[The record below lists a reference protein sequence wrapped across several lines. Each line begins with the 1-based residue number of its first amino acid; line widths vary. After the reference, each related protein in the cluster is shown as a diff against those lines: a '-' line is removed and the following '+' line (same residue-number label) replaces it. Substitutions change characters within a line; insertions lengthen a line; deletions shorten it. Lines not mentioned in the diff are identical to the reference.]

1 MAEETLN
8 TVENLDNQPSA
19 FNELMAKSDFL
30 NPATVDQPLAPKI
43 NWKDN
48 FVNPTNYI
56 KDNTSGVSSNYYPS
70 SVKSDRVNGVSQ
82 GGFGAM
88 LDRGMANINSK
99 SDAGNYAE
107 PYAFDAS
114 PKGTFREKYKA
125 YGQDTYNKIGF
136 HPLIDNEAL
145 FNQNTTFG
153 DDLTKWATHAA
164 GPMLA
169 KGFMDPIRS
178 YKSIMDG
185 NGLFDAD
192 AASARDYEYYNAI
205 GASSKGGTGG
215 FIVNLFNSAAYSMGI
230 LMEGAVEGALIGAL
244 FSGGNAATGA
254 VEGGATFLNKLGSLP
269 KSLVQATK
277 GTKEL
282 LTSVKNY
289 SNLSKA
295 KELFG
300 SASKNFGNFINPLG
314 NTLQAYKQLKNTDN
328 LTNLA
333 RSATTAGALWH
344 DVMNLNMALSEGKLE
359 GGFTRAQTYDRLYNE
374 FVQNHNGKG
383 PTLEEQESMMRQ
395 SSKGAFLNTANNT
408 ALIFLSNKLAFP
420 SITNASFLKGAPKF
434 GFGKVV
440 TNVGKE
446 FQILFQPGKTA
457 LEGSFVKQRVNLVNA
472 IKSLA
477 KPTTYG
483 KVGLNYFKANVVEG
497 LQEISQDVLQEA
509 TQNYYVDTYNNP
521 DARSYRYGTAL
532 LRDSIENQWSS
543 QGLETFLS
551 GFLMGTILQAPGTIK
566 KYATFGYN
574 DYLKKDSSYKEY
586 LDGREELADTVVEQ
600 LNTMYKNPQYFFDN
614 RINNYVNQSLLTNVI
629 DDPDNHTTKEIR
641 DTEFAAFQSA
651 VLGSLQN
658 GTFDSFLKHYEGY
671 KQASATDL
679 EEAWGLAP
687 GQGTKALER
696 FDKSLENAK
705 KISTRWASAKS
716 KMKFMANLD
725 DYEKDSEEYRMAQI
739 YNKAYNQALYNYVF
753 LHEAFDNNVQRE
765 KKLYET
771 LSSLSAI
778 KESNFSDFT
787 ALTDPNKLQREV
799 EMLKTEI
806 ENLEGFNTAESI
818 GEASRK
824 RELLEVYSN
833 FQERQESL
841 VDLFVNKTLLANIK
855 NEILRENPDMSDQ
868 DASLASID
876 QIIKQYDNGESN
888 EFLDYKESF
897 ANLLNVLAGDS
908 KNRMQLEQELQEIG
922 GIDDLFTD
930 LLDTHILK
938 NETSRLNEYVNLL
951 SDPREFY
958 QHIMRNFKFMKDL
971 YNNREE
977 IVKNIVNQ
985 EISAIEKNTLLNTL
999 ADQGIF
1005 IDLDEFSKWSEDPR
1019 YLPESFIDVTNNR
1032 VIDKG
1037 SIIYEDYIEIFIRAA
1052 ELAEKKPAG
1061 DPFTQK
1067 QVLDTRIQTL
1077 ENERGDKLN
1086 AERSKYDNKFKETYG
1101 LTEEEYL
1108 QQEAERI
1115 ASEELTDDERKVFE
1129 TEKELITKA
1138 IDKLASDNYVDVEAA
1153 AQVLVTEV
1161 LEKQDIDIQE
1171 FFSTQEEIQKND
1183 KNKNKNIFNLSQ
1195 KYDTSDIDDEQ
1206 EAFNTRIETALK
1218 SVIYTEYATARLA
1231 EIETELSKKPA
1242 APTIDVQKTREYLAY
1257 QEAVDS
1263 INEKYDNFVAE
1274 IKDDFKQK
1282 GVDENTPDTYTTKTE
1297 FDDFDVEFQDEI
1309 TTLFDEYLV
1318 NVLME
1323 PLDIKTNNPIEYD
1336 RLRSNWLETQAAL
1349 IDSFNEQSKQNALVK
1364 AQRLAQPPVVK
1375 FIPIKINSQTTTY
1388 TISSIV
1394 KRFQKF
1400 LEDGKYPDPKK
1411 KDKYIQL
1418 TPEDIANIK
1427 DDIEGLNGYL
1437 NARVTAAEPR
1447 NIAEQTI
1454 SIIEEYV
1461 INKQDELVDLVNED
1475 GDVIGRTFK
1484 DRGPNDPI
1492 PDRTTKV
1499 AEEVDIELKAKEPFK
1514 YSPIKPLVDADGNVL
1529 PSRVENMYNQ
1539 FFNDPEIVP
1548 EDRIRLFM
1556 DAFKKEAFRGWKE
1569 FKSQEKLDALENS
1582 LKTVGT
1588 YKHLEDTIQK
1598 YAFKES
1604 SDAGN
1609 YIDSLIR
1616 IFLTPNAATQSK
1628 FSEITYDSTFE
1639 VQKQNIKVSD
1649 IMSRKAFNK
1658 LFGPVTVSSPGG
1670 IITKFR
1676 LGIVDGTY
1684 MILSEN
1690 VKLFDRNLRDGRG
1703 VTGEI
1708 DLLLVREDGSVAIV
1722 DIKTKALKEKDGKL
1736 VSGWKDF
1743 GDPNAKYES
1752 STYFRAQQSIYGY
1765 QFYNSTGITPDLKLM
1780 PFDMKLG
1787 KDKIGYIED
1796 IDLAPLVED
1805 SQDTIDLEY
1814 LPEIE
1819 NYGITKITPE
1829 IKAPIKKEAVK
1840 ETTTKAD
1847 IERKTGLKLKDLIF
1861 DRFGNNLE
1869 DFFSGKLS
1877 LGKIT
1882 VPTNILFY
1890 DLGNGNFAIGHDG
1903 IPTNDITFYVYDGKG
1918 NIIGTVSKG
1927 EQGGNWN
1934 NGNITD
1940 QTLADKINAKY
1951 DADIEKRRQENTN
1964 ALIEESDTSKNKFI
1978 DNVNKPVIFNGRI
1991 GKLVLM
1997 PDGAFGIEVTIN
2009 NDISTLKLTLDTLE
2023 ANLLVEKEFGTE
2035 ETLQALKLD
2044 IKKISDIINA
2054 AEGLTEV
2061 YPLQKDGKN
2070 IYNGEINISEAG
2082 ASLVVQTE
2090 NIGQVSTVSGQVINA
2105 AFSNNNDTIATIN
2118 GVKYDVLRDSSGNIT
2133 VLSYMSND
2141 ESISKID
2148 KQIGALSEKI
2158 GNLRNIVS
2166 TEDIESDK
2174 RDALITRIAK
2184 LQDQIKQLNNKRI
2197 SLYESNKKM
2206 FVYGENSNAFIF
2218 ALNRLPN
2225 NFQRVTRN
2233 ATKANEIEDLK
2244 SIDNLSLSRLIGT
2257 AITEI
2262 LSAEYPEVL
2271 DTLIENGVQGLKK
2284 SDLNTITKWAQDTI
2298 KKLESLGYTVINRGD
2313 IVDDI
2318 TNQINALNDLLND
2331 MQLINLTKNG
2341 RISKKQE
2348 AADQVFG
2355 PGSTEV
2361 QKGSSVSTNERTTRK
2376 PAEGV
2381 SRPATRTELEDI
2393 VKQAREEGLGETFEE
2408 PVEAQEELDSV
2419 EDINN
2424 ATLDT
2429 IELVYEKAFLDAQK
2443 NGEDI
2448 AAIRAAYVSRLQEL
2462 KTIVSI
2468 QNVAVDEYLISKNPI
2483 FTDFADEEVIVVKKT
2498 KDSITLKNIK
2508 TEESKDFTEEEL
2520 IENFEKTTMEA
2531 TQPEVNVEITPVDI
2545 EDSNESKDTIKD
2557 IQNDA
2562 AALAEAQEKSKA
2574 SDKKS
2579 RLDKLAENS
2588 KTC

>member
-1 MAEETLN
+1 MAEETLS
-8 TVENLDNQPSA
+8 TVENLNNQPSA

-56 KDNTSGVSSNYYPS
+56 KDNTAGVSSDYYPS
-70 SVKSDRVNGVSQ
+70 SVKAARVNGVSQ

-88 LDRGMANINSK
+88 LDKGMADINSK
-99 SDAGNYAE
+99 SDVGNYAE

-114 PKGTFREKYKA
+114 PKGTFRSRYKA

-153 DDLTKWATHAA
+153 DDLTRWATHSAW
-164 GPMLA
+164 PMLG
-169 KGFMDPIRS
+169 KGFMDPIDS
-178 YKSIMDG
+178 YKSIING
-185 NGLFDAD
+185 NGLFDAS
-192 AASARDYEYYNAI
+192 AESARDYEYFNAI
-205 GASSKGGTGG
+205 GASSKGGAGG
-215 FIVNLFNSAAYSMGI
+215 FTVNLFNSAAYSMGI
-230 LMEGAVEGALIGAL
+230 LMEGAVEGALIGGL

-477 KPTTYG
+477 KPATYG

-1218 SVIYTEYATARLA
+1218 SIIYTEYATARLA

-1349 IDSFNEQSKQNALVK
+1349 IDSFNEQSKQNASDK
-1364 AQRLAQPPVVK
+1364 AQRLAQPPVLK
-1375 FIPIKINSQTTTY
+1375 FISTKINGQTTTY
-1388 TISSIV
+1388 TISSII

-1400 LEDGKYPDPKK
+1400 LEDGQYPNVKK
-1411 KDKYIQL
+1411 KGEFIQL
-1418 TPEDIANIK
+1418 TPEDISNIK
-1427 DDIEGLNGYL
+1427 DDIEGLTGYL

-1454 SIIEEYV
+1454 NIIQEYV
-1461 INKQDELVDLVNED
+1461 INKQDELVDVVDED
-1475 GDVIGRTFK
+1475 GNVIGRTFA
-1484 DRGPNDPI
+1484 DRGPNDPM
-1492 PDRTTKV
+1492 PARSTQV
-1499 AEEVDIELKAKEPFK
+1499 AEEVETNLLGKDPFIYNPLKPG
-1514 YSPIKPLVDADGNVL
+1514 VDADGNVTAAPL
-1529 PSRVENMYNQ
+1529 ENLFNQ
-1539 FFNDPEIVP
+1539 FFNDPDIVP
-1548 EDRIRLFM
+1548 EDRVRLFM
-1556 DAFKKEAFRGWKE
+1556 EAFKRKVYQSQGGWKVFRSENKLKTIEDALGTKPTYENLKNVVSRTAFRE
-1569 FKSQEKLDALENS
+1569 FA
-1582 LKTVGT
+1582 
-1588 YKHLEDTIQK
+1588 
-1598 YAFKES
+1598 
-1604 SDAGN
+1604 DAGDVVDN
-1609 YIDSLIR
+1609 LIR
-1616 IFLTPNAATQSK
+1616 VFLTPNAGTKSN
-1628 FSEITYDSTFE
+1628 FSEFDYDSE
-1639 VQKQNIKVSD
+1639 VEIKGKMVKISD
-1649 IMSRKAFNK
+1649 VMARKVFDK
-1658 LFGPVTVSSPGG
+1658 LFAPVTSSSPGG
-1670 IITKFR
+1670 IVTKFR

-1684 MILSEN
+1684 TILSEN
-1690 VKLFDRNLRDGRG
+1690 VKLFDRNLRDGNG
-1703 VTGEI
+1703 VTGEL

-1722 DIKTKALKEKDGKL
+1722 DIKTAGKDKWTAFGKGTLKDK
-1736 VSGWKDF
+1736 
-1743 GDPNAKYES
+1743 

-1765 QFYNSTGITPDLKLM
+1765 MFHNNTAITPDLKLM
-1780 PFDMKLG
+1780 PFEIDVTI
-1787 KDKIGYIED
+1787 DGYIND
-1796 IDLAPLVED
+1796 IELASIVED
-1805 SQDTIDLEY
+1805 GKDTIDLEY

-1819 NYGITKITPE
+1819 NYGIIKTTPE
-1829 IKAPIKKEAVK
+1829 IKAPIKKEVTK
-1840 ETTTKAD
+1840 ESTT
-1847 IERKTGLKLKDLIF
+1847 
-1861 DRFGNNLE
+1861 NQ
-1869 DFFSGKLS
+1869 
-1877 LGKIT
+1877 
-1882 VPTNILFY
+1882 
-1890 DLGNGNFAIGHDG
+1890 G
-1903 IPTNDITFYVYDGKG
+1903 I
-1918 NIIGTVSKG
+1918 
-1927 EQGGNWN
+1927 Q
-1934 NGNITD
+1934 
-1940 QTLADKINAKY
+1940 
-1951 DADIEKRRQENTN
+1951 
-1964 ALIEESDTSKNKFI
+1964 ESDPAKNKFI
-1978 DNVNKPVIFNGRI
+1978 DNINKPIVFNGRV

-1997 PDGAFGIEVTIN
+1997 PDGAFGIEVTVN

-2244 SIDNLSLSRLIGT
+2244 SIDNLSLSRNIGT

-2448 AAIRAAYVSRLQEL
+2448 AAIRATYVSRLQEL

>member
-457 LEGSFVKQRVNLVNA
+457 LEGSFIKQRVNLVNA

-477 KPTTYG
+477 KPATYG

-497 LQEISQDVLQEA
+497 FQEIAQDVLQEA

-1129 TEKELITKA
+1129 TEKELVTKA

-1282 GVDENTPDTYTTKTE
+1282 GVDENTPDNYTTKTE

-1364 AQRLAQPPVVK
+1364 AQRLAQPPVLK
-1375 FIPIKINSQTTTY
+1375 FISTKINGQTTTY
-1388 TISSIV
+1388 TISSII

-1400 LEDGKYPDPKK
+1400 LEDGQYPNVKK
-1411 KDKYIQL
+1411 KGEFIQL
-1418 TPEDIANIK
+1418 TPEDISNIK
-1427 DDIEGLNGYL
+1427 DDIEGLTGYL

-1454 SIIEEYV
+1454 NIIQEYV
-1461 INKQDELVDLVNED
+1461 INKQDELVDVVDED
-1475 GDVIGRTFK
+1475 GNVIGRTFA
-1484 DRGPNDPI
+1484 DRGPNDPM
-1492 PDRTTKV
+1492 PARSTQV
-1499 AEEVDIELKAKEPFK
+1499 AEEVETNLLGKDPFIYNPLKPG
-1514 YSPIKPLVDADGNVL
+1514 VDADGNVTAAPL
-1529 PSRVENMYNQ
+1529 ENLFNQ
-1539 FFNDPEIVP
+1539 FFNDPDIVP
-1548 EDRIRLFM
+1548 EDRVRLFM
-1556 DAFKKEAFRGWKE
+1556 EAFKRKVYQSQGGWKVFRSENKLKTIEDALGTKPTYENLKNVVSRTAFRE
-1569 FKSQEKLDALENS
+1569 FA
-1582 LKTVGT
+1582 
-1588 YKHLEDTIQK
+1588 
-1598 YAFKES
+1598 
-1604 SDAGN
+1604 DAGDVVDN
-1609 YIDSLIR
+1609 LIR
-1616 IFLTPNAATQSK
+1616 VFLTPNAGTKSN
-1628 FSEITYDSTFE
+1628 FSEFDYDSE
-1639 VQKQNIKVSD
+1639 VEIKGKMVKISD
-1649 IMSRKAFNK
+1649 VMARKVFDK
-1658 LFGPVTVSSPGG
+1658 LFAPVTSSSPGG
-1670 IITKFR
+1670 IVTKFR

-1684 MILSEN
+1684 TILSEN
-1690 VKLFDRNLRDGRG
+1690 VKLFDRNLRDGNG
-1703 VTGEI
+1703 VTGEL

-1722 DIKTKALKEKDGKL
+1722 DIKTAGKDKWTAFGKGTLKDK
-1736 VSGWKDF
+1736 
-1743 GDPNAKYES
+1743 

-1765 QFYNSTGITPDLKLM
+1765 MFHNNTAITPDLKLM
-1780 PFDMKLG
+1780 PFEIDVTI
-1787 KDKIGYIED
+1787 DGYIND
-1796 IDLAPLVED
+1796 IELASIVED
-1805 SQDTIDLEY
+1805 GKDTIDLEY

-1819 NYGITKITPE
+1819 NYGITKTTPE

-1840 ETTTKAD
+1840 ETTTKP
-1847 IERKTGLKLKDLIF
+1847 G
-1861 DRFGNNLE
+1861 
-1869 DFFSGKLS
+1869 
-1877 LGKIT
+1877 
-1882 VPTNILFY
+1882 
-1890 DLGNGNFAIGHDG
+1890 
-1903 IPTNDITFYVYDGKG
+1903 
-1918 NIIGTVSKG
+1918 
-1927 EQGGNWN
+1927 
-1934 NGNITD
+1934 
-1940 QTLADKINAKY
+1940 
-1951 DADIEKRRQENTN
+1951 
-1964 ALIEESDTSKNKFI
+1964 IEESDTSKNKFI

-2118 GVKYDVLRDSSGNIT
+2118 GVRYDVLRDSSGNIT

-2244 SIDNLSLSRLIGT
+2244 SIDNLSLSRNIGT

>member
-457 LEGSFVKQRVNLVNA
+457 LEGSFIKQRVNLVNA

-477 KPTTYG
+477 KPATYG

-497 LQEISQDVLQEA
+497 FQEIAQDVLQEA

-1129 TEKELITKA
+1129 TEKELVTKA

-1282 GVDENTPDTYTTKTE
+1282 GVDENTPDNYTTKTE

-1364 AQRLAQPPVVK
+1364 AQRLAQPPVLK
-1375 FIPIKINSQTTTY
+1375 FISTKINGQTTTY
-1388 TISSIV
+1388 TISSII

-1400 LEDGKYPDPKK
+1400 LEDGQYPNVKK
-1411 KDKYIQL
+1411 KGEFIQL
-1418 TPEDIANIK
+1418 TPEDISNIK
-1427 DDIEGLNGYL
+1427 DDIEGLTGYL

-1454 SIIEEYV
+1454 NIIQEYV
-1461 INKQDELVDLVNED
+1461 INKQDELVDVVDED
-1475 GDVIGRTFK
+1475 GNVIGRTFA
-1484 DRGPNDPI
+1484 DRGPNDPM
-1492 PDRTTKV
+1492 PARSTQV
-1499 AEEVDIELKAKEPFK
+1499 AEEVETNLLGKDPFIYNPLKPG
-1514 YSPIKPLVDADGNVL
+1514 VDADGNVTAAPL
-1529 PSRVENMYNQ
+1529 ENLFNQ
-1539 FFNDPEIVP
+1539 FFNDPDIVP
-1548 EDRIRLFM
+1548 EDRVRLFM
-1556 DAFKKEAFRGWKE
+1556 EAFKRKVYQSQGGWKVFRSENKLKTIEDALGTKPTYENLKNVVSRTAFRE
-1569 FKSQEKLDALENS
+1569 FA
-1582 LKTVGT
+1582 
-1588 YKHLEDTIQK
+1588 
-1598 YAFKES
+1598 
-1604 SDAGN
+1604 DAGDVVDN
-1609 YIDSLIR
+1609 LIR
-1616 IFLTPNAATQSK
+1616 VFLTPNAGTKSN
-1628 FSEITYDSTFE
+1628 FSEFDYDSE
-1639 VQKQNIKVSD
+1639 VEIKGKMVKISD
-1649 IMSRKAFNK
+1649 VMARKVFDK
-1658 LFGPVTVSSPGG
+1658 LFAPVTSSSPGG
-1670 IITKFR
+1670 IVTKFR

-1684 MILSEN
+1684 TILSEN
-1690 VKLFDRNLRDGRG
+1690 VKLFDRNLRDGNG
-1703 VTGEI
+1703 VTGEL

-1722 DIKTKALKEKDGKL
+1722 DIKTAGKDKWTAFGKGTLKDK
-1736 VSGWKDF
+1736 
-1743 GDPNAKYES
+1743 

-1765 QFYNSTGITPDLKLM
+1765 MFHNNTAITPDLKLM
-1780 PFDMKLG
+1780 PFEIDVTI
-1787 KDKIGYIED
+1787 DGYIND
-1796 IDLAPLVED
+1796 IELASIVED
-1805 SQDTIDLEY
+1805 GKDTIDLEY

-1819 NYGITKITPE
+1819 NYGITKTTPE

-1840 ETTTKAD
+1840 ETTTKP
-1847 IERKTGLKLKDLIF
+1847 G
-1861 DRFGNNLE
+1861 
-1869 DFFSGKLS
+1869 
-1877 LGKIT
+1877 
-1882 VPTNILFY
+1882 
-1890 DLGNGNFAIGHDG
+1890 
-1903 IPTNDITFYVYDGKG
+1903 
-1918 NIIGTVSKG
+1918 
-1927 EQGGNWN
+1927 
-1934 NGNITD
+1934 
-1940 QTLADKINAKY
+1940 
-1951 DADIEKRRQENTN
+1951 
-1964 ALIEESDTSKNKFI
+1964 IEESDTSKNKFI

-2118 GVKYDVLRDSSGNIT
+2118 GVRYDVLRDSSGNIT

-2244 SIDNLSLSRLIGT
+2244 SIDNLSLSRNIGT

-2531 TQPEVNVEITPVDI
+2531 TQPEDLYNFVDAELAALEGKPFTDI
-2545 EDSNESKDTIKD
+2545 EAKKADIERRTGLKLKDLIFDRFGNNLEDFFSGKLSLGKITVPTNILFYDLENGNFTIGHNGIPTNDITFYVYDGKGNIIGTVSKGEQGGNWNNGNITDQTLADIINAKYDVVPANAESKDTIKD